1 MCLVTPSDYRSETK
15 SMYTRIL
22 KVLLA
27 LWIGCWGG
35 CAGLRGMGNKGV
47 EKTT

>member
-1 MCLVTPSDYRSETK
+1 MCLVTPSDCRSETK
-15 SMYTRIL
+15 SMCIL

-27 LWIGCWGG
+27 LWIGCGG
-35 CAGLRGMGNKGV
+35 RCVGLRGMGNKGV